1 MFRDECEIEVRGG
14 RGGDGLL
21 SFRREKYVPRGGP
34 DGGDGGDGGS
44 VILVA
49 TERFGSLLELG
60 RRRVYEAQKGQ
71 PGGTKCCA
79 GASGDDLVLEVPVG
93 TQVVDAE
100 RGHVLRDL
108 KEQGDRVELARGGRG
123 GRGNAQFAT
132 AVEQAPRH
140 HELGADGEVRRVR
153 LDLKLVAEVG
163 LVGLPNA
170 GKSTFLS
177 RVSAARPKIADY
189 PFTTLEPQV
198 GIARVGDFDSLC
210 LADLPGLIEGAAE
223 GVGLGHRFLRH
234 VERCLVLLHLIDVSP
249 GADEARGGL
258 DPAACHAVIEQELER
273 YSQEL
278 RERPRLVVATK
289 CESDEARARAD
300 ALEVALGQPV
310 HRISAHTGEGLE
322 ALLLRTR
329 ELIRPVEA

>member
-14 RGGDGLL
+14 KGGDGLL

-44 VILVA
+44 IVLVA
-49 TERFGSLLELG
+49 SERFNSLLEVG
-60 RRRVYEAQKGQ
+60 RRKVYQAPKGQ
-71 PGGTKCCA
+71 PGGTKCCF
-79 GASGDDLVLEVPVG
+79 GANGEDLVIELPVG
-93 TQVVDAE
+93 TQVCDAV

-108 KEQGDRVELARGGRG
+108 KELGDRVEIARGGRG
-123 GRGNAQFAT
+123 GRGNAQFAN
-132 AVEQAPRH
+132 AVDQAPRH
-140 HELGADGEVRRVR
+140 FEQGQEGEVRRVR
-153 LDLKLVAEVG
+153 LDLKMVAEVG

-198 GIARVGDFDSLC
+198 GIARVGDFDTLVI
-210 LADLPGLIEGAAE
+210 ADLPGLIEGASD

-234 VERCLVLLHLIDVSP
+234 VERCTVLLHLVDVSP
-249 GADEARGGL
+249 GADEARSGL
-258 DPAACHAVIEQELER
+258 DPEASYRVIEDELER
-273 YSQEL
+273 YSGEL
-278 RERPRLVVATK
+278 ADRPRLVVATK
-289 CESDEARARAD
+289 CEDDVSLARAD
-300 ALEVALGQPV
+300 ALEAALGVPV
-310 HRISAHTGEGLE
+310 FRIAAHTGEGVE

-329 ELIRPVEA
+329 ELVRQTVS